1 MRELVVHEIIRHT
14 LNNRP
19 RSEIVSGEVRLT
31 YEAFYARSLR
41 LANSLKRLGI
51 GKGSVVGVMDVNS
64 HRYLELQYAVSML
77 GAVIHTLNFRLA
89 PEDLLYTVQHAE
101 DEWLFVWE
109 GFGPALGR
117 ARERFKNWVWLTDGA
132 EGPEPGTP
140 THEALVQEGVAV
152 ELADADA
159 VHETDPYSVFY
170 TTGTTGRPRGLMYRH
185 RDMLLASLQILH
197 HLALHETG
205 ARASS
210 RDVFMPLIPFFH
222 IHAWGTAFFVPYLGA
237 KLVLSGRAGPV
248 EQLELIRRER
258 VNWMNLVPTQ
268 LHMLLEAGDGTP
280 ADLTGLKVL
289 TGGSPLPAGL
299 AQRALA
305 RGVRY
310 ALIYGGSDQLAT
322 SISVVPEE
330 ARPDDP
336 DIWRLLATRMRPVPM
351 VEVEVRDEAGHRVPA
366 DGASIGEVW
375 VRSPWLPQ
383 GYHKDPER
391 SRLSYV
397 DGWFRSG
404 DLATKYPDGS
414 LYVLDRQADAI
425 KSGGEWIPSG
435 ALEAVISEHP
445 QVATVAVLA
454 QPDDRWGERPLAVVQ
469 RRGEVSAEALRAFL
483 VEATEAGRLA
493 RFWVPDH
500 FVFVAEMPITSA
512 GKVSK
517 SALRAQVGLSGAVDA
532 AGLGVKGAEAGS
544 EPG

>member
-1 MRELVVHEIIRHT
+1 MRELVVHEIVRHT

-19 RSEIVSGEVRLT
+19 RSEVVSGEVRLT
-31 YEAFYARSLR
+31 YEAFYERSLR

-117 ARERFKNWVWLTDGA
+117 ARERFKNWVWLTDGDEA
-132 EGPEPGTP
+132 PEPGTP
-140 THEALVQEGVAV
+140 THEALVQEGAAV
-152 ELADADA
+152 ELAEADA

-170 TTGTTGRPRGLMYRH
+170 TTGTTGRPRGLLYRH

-205 ARASS
+205 ASVSS

-237 KLVLSGRAGPV
+237 KLVLPGRAGPA
-248 EQLELIRRER
+248 EQLDLIRRER
-258 VNWMNLVPTQ
+258 VSWMNLVPTQ
-268 LHMLLEAGDGTP
+268 LHMLLEAGDGVQ

-310 ALIYGGSDQLAT
+310 TLIYGGSDQLAT

-330 ARPDDP
+330 APPNDP
-336 DIWRLLATRMRPVPM
+336 DVWRLLATRMRPVPM
-351 VEVEVRDEAGHRVPA
+351 VEVEVRDETGRPVPA
-366 DGASIGEVW
+366 DGTSIGEVW

-383 GYHKDPER
+383 GYHRDPER

-404 DLATKYPDGS
+404 DLATKYPDGT
-414 LYVLDRQADAI
+414 LYVVDRQADAI

-445 QVATVAVLA
+445 RVAAVAVLA

-469 RRGEVSAEALRAFL
+469 ARGEVSEAELRAFL
-483 VEATEAGRLA
+483 AEATEAGRLA
-493 RFWVPDH
+493 RFWVPDR
-500 FVFVAEMPITSA
+500 FVFVSEMPVTSA

-517 SALRAQVGLSGAVDA
+517 SALRAHVGLGEQAHGAQ
-532 AGLGVKGAEAGS
+532 LGISAP
-544 EPG
+544 EPH